1 MNTNIVDAVKEAPLF
16 AGMRLEEI
24 EALIAS
30 CPVVEREKGFLFSQK
45 ALDRSLFIPLEGA
58 VKSYQINPVTSKE
71 YIIFLFSPG
80 QIFDVITFID
90 ERKHEILFETVEDT
104 KLLEIS
110 HDLMNRWIAQNP
122 QINKNLIYLLS
133 GMLQNLEQNASDL
146 ALYDTV
152 TRLARLIFRN
162 LPGTQLFLPQDS
174 AKVKLKLLT
183 LSHENI
189 AQMIGSVREVV
200 SRNMK
205 TLKNEQV
212 IETDAKKQRLIDLRS
227 LLDFIKK

>member
-1 MNTNIVDAVKEAPLF
+1 MYDQIVDAIKEAPLF
-16 AGMRLEEI
+16 AGMSTKEI
-24 EALIAS
+24 KVLITS
-30 CPVVEREKGFLFSQK
+30 CNVIDRKKGFLFSQK
-45 ALDRSLFIPLEGA
+45 ALDRSLFIPLNGA

-71 YIIFLFSPG
+71 YILFLFTSG
-80 QIFDVITFID
+80 QIFDVITFVD
-90 ERKHEILFETVEDT
+90 ERQHEVLFETVEDT
-104 KLLEIS
+104 RLLEIP
-110 HDLMNRWIAQNP
+110 HRQMNRWIEENP

-162 LPGTQLFLPQDS
+162 LPGTQLLSQSDS
-174 AKVKLKLLT
+174 EKVKLKLLS

-200 SRNMK
+200 SRSMK

-212 IETDAKKQRLIDLRS
+212 IETDAKKRRLIDLRS